1 LEILPRRVLLSRTK
15 VGSWELQIVQL
26 TEENECSRIGL
37 LNCLNSPVFCKVCVG
52 AGGIRV
58 IEFSFV
64 LFILGSLRSL
74 WVLLN
79 ILLDSFL
86 HEVLM
91 LNYLHLFNGYVV
103 AP

>member
-1 LEILPRRVLLSRTK
+1 
-15 VGSWELQIVQL
+15 
-26 TEENECSRIGL
+26 
-37 LNCLNSPVFCKVCVG
+37 VG